1 MGPLSYLSSGLLE
14 TIGPKHSRLLIRTL
28 TLCTQVDYKHR
39 ADIKTGCFDGFYTYF
54 AANGFSHGSS
64 WKNWRSLAKFA
75 KRNGLL
81 FSPSV
86 GPGYTDV
93 RVRPW
98 NDR

>member
-1 MGPLSYLSSGLLE
+1 MILKSQQNIIELVTRPDKNPAYL
-14 TIGPKHSRLLIRTL
+14 HS
-28 TLCTQVDYKHR
+28 QVDYKHR